1 MQVFVAVVSNASLNE
16 PFFMSRVRETI
27 KYYSIQFDTL
37 DVIMPPYL
45 KERFLIEQEIHG
57 REILNI
63 IACEGLERVE
73 RPESYRQWHSRI
85 QRAGFIQKS
94 IQLSETDTIKS
105 ILRSY
110 DKRFGI
116 GRDGGWF
123 LSGWRNQVMN
133 AFSIWEP
140 TC

>member
-1 MQVFVAVVSNASLNE
+1 
-16 PFFMSRVRETI
+16 MSRVRETI
-27 KYYSIQFDTL
+27 KYYSVQFDTL

-45 KERFLIEQEIHG
+45 KERLLTEREIYG

-63 IACEGLERVE
+63 IACEGLER
-73 RPESYRQWHSRI
+73 
-85 QRAGFIQKS
+85 AGFVQKPL
-94 IQLSETDTIKS
+94 QLSEINTIKS
-105 ILRSY
+105 ILCSY

-140 TC
+140 IS

>member
-1 MQVFVAVVSNASLNE
+1 VANASLNE
-16 PFFMSRVRETI
+16 PFFMSRVREAI
-27 KYYSIQFDTL
+27 KYYSIQFDAL
-37 DVIMPPYL
+37 DVVMPPNL
-45 KERFLIEQEIHG
+45 KGRFLIEQEVYFP
-57 REILNI
+57 EILNS

-73 RPESYRQWHSRI
+73 RLESYKQWHSRI
-85 QRAGFIQKS
+85 QRAGFVQKPL
-94 IQLSETDTIKS
+94 QLSETNTIKS

-123 LSGWRNQVMN
+123 LSGWRNQAMY

-140 TC
+140 ISR